1 MPATAERSE
10 GKGGNVLKTM
20 AVVPRC
26 SAPLSCAPPYAG
38 KPPLCSRW
46 GSALTFCRTGGFV
59 PPSEHFPVPSSGKM
73 LTHAL
78 TGLAIKVPPSA
89 HPPAP
94 PAPKLGAKR
103 GPGVGHNFS
112 ISMPSFAA
120 RHLQAPHEEAGS
132 FPLLSP
138 HCHTQEAMCR
148 MNPIPPSWPKEIPW
162 DLMSKSLKEGGWGG
176 GSRAC
181 PCPGTQL
188 GLPQEGQSQRQ
199 GRALRDISPNVSF
212 WCQSTGTASV
222 AVQAVEPR

>member
-78 TGLAIKVPPSA
+78 TGLAIKVPPST
-89 HPPAP
+89 HSPAP

-138 HCHTQEAMCR
+138 HCHSQEAMCR
-148 MNPIPPSWPKEIPW
+148 MNPIPPRWPKEIPW
-162 DLMSKSLKEGGWGG
+162 DLTSKSLKEGGWGG

-188 GLPQEGQSQRQ
+188 GLPREGQSQRQ
-199 GRALRDISPNVSF
+199 GRAVRDISPNVSF

>member
-46 GSALTFCRTGGFV
+46 GSALTFCRKGGFV

-78 TGLAIKVPPSA
+78 TGLAIKVPPST
-89 HPPAP
+89 HSPAP

-112 ISMPSFAA
+112 ISMPSLLHGIYKLPA
-120 RHLQAPHEEAGS
+120 RRLDPSLFFHPTVTVTKPCAG
-132 FPLLSP
+132 
-138 HCHTQEAMCR
+138 
-148 MNPIPPSWPKEIPW
+148 
-162 DLMSKSLKEGGWGG
+162 
-176 GSRAC
+176 
-181 PCPGTQL
+181 
-188 GLPQEGQSQRQ
+188 
-199 GRALRDISPNVSF
+199 
-212 WCQSTGTASV
+212 
-222 AVQAVEPR
+222 

>member
-1 MPATAERSE
+1 
-10 GKGGNVLKTM
+10 
-20 AVVPRC
+20 
-26 SAPLSCAPPYAG
+26 
-38 KPPLCSRW
+38 
-46 GSALTFCRTGGFV
+46 
-59 PPSEHFPVPSSGKM
+59 
-73 LTHAL
+73 
-78 TGLAIKVPPSA
+78 
-89 HPPAP
+89 
-94 PAPKLGAKR
+94 
-103 GPGVGHNFS
+103 
-112 ISMPSFAA
+112 
-120 RHLQAPHEEAGS
+120 
-132 FPLLSP
+132 
-138 HCHTQEAMCR
+138 MCR